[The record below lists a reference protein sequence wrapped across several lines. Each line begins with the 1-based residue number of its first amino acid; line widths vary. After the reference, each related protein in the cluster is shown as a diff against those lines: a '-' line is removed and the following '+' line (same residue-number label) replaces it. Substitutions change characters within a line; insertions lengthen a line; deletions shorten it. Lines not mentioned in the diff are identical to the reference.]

1 MTYSRWAIGLA
12 IAVITAIGFLL
23 ALDWVTDGQLGA
35 WAPYSIGVALILLM
49 LLSFGAM
56 PRAAATRA
64 SRRGE
69 EGNLERG
76 GRS

>member
-1 MTYSRWAIGLA
+1 MTYPRWATGLA
-12 IAVITAIGFLL
+12 ISVIAAIGVLL
-23 ALDWVTDGQLGA
+23 ALDWITDERLGA

-64 SRRGE
+64 SRRR
-69 EGNLERG
+69 NG
-76 GRS
+76 GDL